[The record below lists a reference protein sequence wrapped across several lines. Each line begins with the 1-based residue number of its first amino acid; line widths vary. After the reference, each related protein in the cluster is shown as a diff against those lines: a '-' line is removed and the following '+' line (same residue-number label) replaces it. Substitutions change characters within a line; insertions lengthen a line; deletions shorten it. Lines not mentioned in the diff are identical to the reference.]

1 MSTIRRMLSREY
13 AVRDGLCYYVEGIR
27 VFGCHLVDAEFSMV
41 SQYEANKRLDGFSV
55 PLLAPRVMVQQS
67 VEFHSV
73 YVKEPEPLA
82 F

>member
-1 MSTIRRMLSREY
+1 MLFLM
-13 AVRDGLCYYVEGIR
+13 VLCYYIEGIR
-27 VFGCHLVDAEFSMV
+27 VFACHLVDAQYSMKAFL
-41 SQYEANKRLDGFSV
+41 SQYEANKGLDGFSV

-73 YVKEPEPLA
+73 YVKELEPLV

>member
-1 MSTIRRMLSREY
+1 MLF
-13 AVRDGLCYYVEGIR
+13 VMVLCYYLEGIR
-27 VFGCHLVDAEFSMV
+27 VFGCHLVDAQFSMKAFL
-41 SQYEANKRLDGFSV
+41 SQCKANKCLDGFSV
-55 PLLAPRVMVQQS
+55 PLLAARVMVQQS